1 MSHCAANFKVS
12 MASKKIHSVC
22 GVTGGML
29 APVGSTDKAKI
40 SLSLSSR
47 NRWMI
52 IYWPR
57 PRPQREGGFLGSA
70 RTGRA
75 GRRTPRRGPLPLRLA
90 EPEASLPWLV
100 DPVGKPDQRSEDCCR
115 GPFAIAIPGDT
126 CGKALDWQVKTGL
139 GVDGHLGYRRIART
153 VHIFR
158 AVLCAATVERIG
170 RPDETR
176 QAGRRAPPL
185 ALEFCGEPMSG
196 RLAAVAARRWQRS
209 LRWCP
214 RCNGSKLPRC
224 CAGSSRHCRS
234 QQPKRMPGS
243 QRREAC
249 LVLGGER
256 PTLAPK
262 SGQKHVQSL
271 RAT

>member
-1 MSHCAANFKVS
+1 MR
-12 MASKKIHSVC
+12 
-22 GVTGGML
+22 VTGGML

-139 GVDGHLGYRRIART
+139 GFDGHLGYRRIART

-170 RPDETR
+170 RPNETR
-176 QAGRRAPPL
+176 QAGRRAPPSL
-185 ALEFCGEPMSG
+185 WNFAGNRCRAGLLPSQPDAGSARCGG
-196 RLAAVAARRWQRS
+196 VLDATVANCRAAARGHRGIAVRS
-209 LRWCP
+209 SQ
-214 RCNGSKLPRC
+214 N
-224 CAGSSRHCRS
+224 ACRA
-234 QQPKRMPGS
+234 RT
-243 QRREAC
+243 A
-249 LVLGGER
+249 
-256 PTLAPK
+256 
-262 SGQKHVQSL
+262 
-271 RAT
+271 